1 MKDTPLQRQKNKKS
15 FAIKETMRLSFR
27 SINHR
32 YQLSKSYPPITATA
46 NQITM
51 PSFVCNKRPLFLA
64 LLFLMARKNCRAFSP
79 TAHGLI
85 ASRQTSTALQM
96 AWLDNL
102 FNPKMF
108 PEDAQVTARHI
119 LCKKR
124 NEAEE
129 VKKKFNKLNFAKL
142 AKEYSTCPSGEKGG
156 NLGSF
161 KPGQMAP
168 DFDEAVFDP
177 EVSTVGELTGPVM
190 TPVRS
195 CWCDDV

>member
-1 MKDTPLQRQKNKKS
+1 MV
-15 FAIKETMRLSFR
+15 F
-27 SINHR
+27 
-32 YQLSKSYPPITATA
+32 
-46 NQITM
+46 
-51 PSFVCNKRPLFLA
+51 FVCNKSTLFLA
-64 LLFLMARKNCRAFSP
+64 LLFLMARSSCHAFST
-79 TAHGLI
+79 TAYRLT
-85 ASRQTSTALQM
+85 ASQQTPTALQM

-102 FNPKMF
+102 FNPKTF
-108 PEDAQVTARHI
+108 PENAQVTARHI

-124 NEAEE
+124 KEADE
-129 VKKKFNKLNFAKL
+129 VKNKFNKLNFAKL
-142 AKEYSTCPSGEKGG
+142 AKEYSTCPSGAKGG

-195 CWCDDV
+195 CCDGRLSA